1 MFLAHHLR
9 IVRNSWREESRRR
22 KENRRQLVE
31 TEFLPAALEVL
42 ESPPSPAG
50 RLILW
55 LIIAVA
61 FSAVLWASLGKVDVV
76 AVAEGRVMPSERIK
90 SVESSETGR
99 VRQIYFREG
108 ARVSRGDP
116 LIALDPT
123 FADADADVART
134 ELLTA
139 RLARARALALLRY
152 ADGDPASFVLPE
164 EASQPA
170 AAAEARVVEA
180 RIDAFEAKNES
191 LRQRREGARSS
202 LVGARAELA
211 KLTETYPLVRKQYD
225 IKRQL
230 YEKGLA
236 PAVQLSELEERMIS
250 VSRGIEIQR
259 AEVDKANAEIAML
272 DRELD
277 QAEEEFRGAAAAELT
292 EAEAIVATREES
304 VRKATQR
311 ASLQV
316 LTAPVDGV
324 INEVAVTTIGEVVE
338 AGAPLMTIVPGDD
351 ELIVEALVLNKD
363 IGVVRPGREAVIK
376 LEAYPFT
383 RFGYLHGVVET
394 VSADAITD
402 EARGLVFP
410 ARVKILRNDILIGG
424 QTPPLSAGMTATVE
438 IKTGRRRVLSF
449 LLSPIAKA
457 AQEAG
462 RER

>member
-1 MFLAHHLR
+1 MMFSRHIRVLKDAW
-9 IVRNSWREESRRR
+9 SEESRRR
-22 KENRRQLVE
+22 KTEKDQRVE

-42 ESPPSPAG
+42 HSPPSPAG

-55 LIIAVA
+55 LIIVAVFFA
-61 FSAVLWASLGKVDVV
+61 LGWAVFGRVDVV
-76 AVAEGRVMPSERIK
+76 AVSEGRVMPSQRIK
-90 SVESSETGR
+90 TVESSETGR

-108 ARVSRGDP
+108 DEVSQGEA

-134 ELLTA
+134 EFLTA
-139 RLARARALALLRY
+139 QLSRARARALLRH
-152 ADGDPASFVLPE
+152 ADGALAAFSAPEAASPA
-164 EASQPA
+164 A
-170 AAAEARVVEA
+170 AAAEARVVES
-180 RIDAFEAKNES
+180 RIDAYEARREG
-191 LRQRREGARSS
+191 LRQRRLAARSA
-202 LVGARAELA
+202 LRGAQAELA
-211 KLTETYPLVRKQYD
+211 RLQETYPLIRGRYET
-225 IKRQL
+225 KRQL
-230 YEKGLA
+230 FEKGLA
-236 PAVQLSELEERMIS
+236 PSVQLTELEEQMIS
-250 VSRGIEIQR
+250 TRRGIEVQQ
-259 AEVDKANAEIAML
+259 AEIDKAVAEIAML

-304 VRKATQR
+304 VLKATQR

-324 INEVAVTTIGEVVE
+324 INEVAVATIGEVVE
-338 AGAPLMTIVPGDD
+338 PGAPLMTIVPGDD

-410 ARVKILRNDILIGG
+410 ARVRIRKNDISVQGR
-424 QTPPLSAGMTATVE
+424 TPPLTAGMTATVE
-438 IKTGRRRVLSF
+438 IKTGHRRILSF

-457 AQEAG
+457 VQESG